1 MIKNYFKITWRNL
14 KSSKAYTAIN
24 IIGLSLGI
32 ACSILIFTFISHQLS
47 YDDFHHNANRIY
59 RLVTEWHDEEVNH
72 SQAVPQPL
80 GKAFRTDFSFDEN
93 TARIVDYRNTL
104 ITLIG
109 DKQNRKFN
117 EENGVAF
124 VEPAF
129 FSIFNFPLLA
139 GNARTIL
146 QNPNEA
152 LVTETIA
159 RKYYTSADAA
169 IGKTIRLDNGTDF
182 VIKGILKDLPA
193 NTDRRQNIFLS
204 YQNLRDRNAWLASDS
219 SWGGVYSGSQC
230 YTLLKPNITAA
241 QVNKALSLIV
251 NKNFEGRDAKVWT
264 FRLQPL
270 SDIHFNPDFNGY
282 ADKGYLWA
290 LGFIGLFLLITA
302 CVNFV
307 NLATAQ
313 ALNRS
318 KEIGIRKVL
327 GSLKKQVFWQFI
339 VETALITLAAVIIAC
354 IMAWLALPFFNQLFR
369 SQMQLHLLGWQMI
382 SFILIT
388 VLLVVFFSGSYPGL
402 VLARFQPALA
412 LKSKLS
418 QKHIGGFSL
427 RRVLVITQFAISQML
442 IIGTIVIASQVNYSK
457 HADLG
462 FNKESIVILPLPQND
477 NVKANTLKTRFA
489 ALPGVEK
496 VSLCFQPPASQSNNS
511 TGIRYANRAE
521 DEHWSIN
528 MKSADDQ
535 YLNTFDLKLVAGRN
549 FFPSD
554 TTREFLVNETF
565 VKKLNISSPEEVI
578 GKRISVNGGTITA
591 PVVGVV
597 KDFNNYSLH
606 SQIDAICIM
615 PNAERYSNCAVKVN
629 GNNIKSTLASFDKIW
644 NETYPDYLY
653 NYQFLDE
660 RIGEFYRMDGIMLI
674 MIEVFAFIAIIIG
687 CLGLY
692 GLVSFMALRKTK
704 EIGVRKVLGASMQSI
719 LWLFGK
725 EFSRLL
731 IIAFIIAAPVAWWAM
746 SKYLQDF
753 EYRIP
758 LGIEVFALAIAA
770 TFIIAFVTVG
780 YRSLRAAIA
789 NPVKSLRME

>member
-1 MIKNYFKITWRNL
+1 MFKNYFKIAWRNL
-14 KSSKAYTAIN
+14 KINKAYAAIN
-24 IIGLSLGI
+24 VIGLSLGI
-32 ACSILIFTFISHQLS
+32 ACGILIFTFIKHQLS
-47 YDDFHHNANRIY
+47 YDDFHYNKERIY
-59 RLVTEWHDEEVNH
+59 RIVTEWHSDEISH

-80 GKAFRTDFSFDEN
+80 GKAFRTDFSFDEH

-104 ITLIG
+104 ITLVG

-124 VEPAF
+124 VESQF
-129 FSIFNFPLLA
+129 FDIFNFPLVK
-139 GNARTIL
+139 GNAKTIL
-146 QNPNEA
+146 QNPDEA
-152 LVTETIA
+152 LITAGVAE
-159 RKYYTSADAA
+159 KYYGSIDAA
-169 IGKTIRLDNGTDF
+169 IGRTIRLDNSFDF
-182 VIKGILKDLPA
+182 VIKGILKDLPN
-193 NTDRRQNIFLS
+193 NTDRRQQIYLS
-204 YQNLRDRNAWLASDS
+204 YQNLKNRNPWLASDS

-230 YTLLKPNITAA
+230 YTLLKPGITEK
-241 QVNKALSLIV
+241 QVNKGLSLII

-270 SDIHFNPDFNGY
+270 HDIHFNPDFNGY

-290 LGFIGLFLLITA
+290 IGFIGLFLLITA

-327 GSLKKQVFWQFI
+327 GSGKNQLFWQFI
-339 VETALITLAAVIIAC
+339 AETALITIVATILACV
-354 IMAWLALPFFNQLFR
+354 MAWLTLPFINELFR
-369 SQMQLHLLGWQMI
+369 SQMQLNVLGWQMV
-382 SFILIT
+382 SFIIIT
-388 VLLVVFFSGSYPGL
+388 LLVVVFFSGSYPGL
-402 VLARFQPALA
+402 VLAKFQPVLA
-412 LKSKLS
+412 LKSRLS

-442 IIGTIVIASQVNYSK
+442 IIGTIVIASQVNYSNK
-457 HADLG
+457 ADIG
-462 FNKESIVILPLPQND
+462 FNKESIVMLPLPQSD
-477 NVKANTLKTRFA
+477 RAKANTLKTRIS
-489 ALPGVEK
+489 ALPGVENI
-496 VSLCFQPPASQSNNS
+496 SLCFQAPASQSNNS
-511 TGIRYANRAE
+511 TGVRYDNRAE

-535 YLNTFDLKLVAGRN
+535 YLNTFGLKLVAGRN

-554 TTREFLVNETF
+554 TIREFLVNETF
-565 VKKLNISSPEEVI
+565 VKRLGITSPEQVI
-578 GKRISVNGGTITA
+578 GKMISVNAGTMVA
-591 PVVGVV
+591 PIVGVV
-597 KDFNNYSLH
+597 KDFNNYSLR
-606 SQIDAICIM
+606 SEIDAICIM
-615 PNAERYSNCAVKVN
+615 PNADRYSNYAVKVN
-629 GNNIKSTLASFDKIW
+629 SNNVKASLASFEKIW

-660 RIGEFYRMDGIMLI
+660 RIGEFYRMDGIMLT
-674 MIEVFAFIAIIIG
+674 MIEIFAFIAIIIG

-692 GLVSFMALRKTK
+692 GLVSFMAVRKTK
-704 EIGVRKVLGASMQSI
+704 EIGVRKVLGASIHSI

-731 IIAFIIAAPVAWWAM
+731 VIAFVIAAPVAWWAM

-758 LGIEVFALAIAA
+758 LGVEVFALAITA
-770 TFIIAFVTVG
+770 TLIIAIVTVG

-789 NPVKSLRME
+789 NPVKSLRTE

>member
-1 MIKNYFKITWRNL
+1 MLKNYFKIAWRNL
-14 KSSKAYTAIN
+14 KSNKAYATIN

-47 YDDFHHNANRIY
+47 YDNFHNNKERIY
-59 RLVTEWHDEEVNH
+59 RLVTEWHNEEVNY

-93 TARIVDYRNTL
+93 TARIIDYRNTL
-104 ITLIG
+104 ITLVG

-124 VEPAF
+124 VEPDF
-129 FSIFNFPLLA
+129 FKIFNFPLLA
-139 GNARTIL
+139 GNAKAIL

-159 RKYYTSADAA
+159 KKYYSSAGAA
-169 IGKTIRLDNGTDF
+169 IGKTIRLNNNTDF
-182 VIKGILKDLPA
+182 VIKGILKDLPG
-193 NTDRRQNIFLS
+193 NTDLRQHIFLS
-204 YQNLRDRNAWLASDS
+204 YQNLKDRNAWLASDS

-230 YTLLKPNITAA
+230 YTLLKPNVTTA
-241 QVNKALSLIV
+241 QVNKAFSLIV
-251 NKNFEGRDAKVWT
+251 NKNYEGRDAKTWT

-270 SDIHFNPDFNGY
+270 NDIHFNPDFNGP
-282 ADKGYLWA
+282 ARIGYLWA

-339 VETALITLAAVIIAC
+339 VETALITIASAVIAC
-354 IMAWLALPFFNQLFR
+354 IMAWLTLPFINQLFR
-369 SQMQLHLLGWQMI
+369 SQMQLQILGWQMI
-382 SFILIT
+382 SFILVT
-388 VLLVVFFSGSYPGL
+388 LLLVVFFSGSYPGL
-402 VLARFQPALA
+402 VLARFQPAIA

-427 RRVLVITQFAISQML
+427 RRILVITQFAISQML
-442 IIGTIVIASQVNYSK
+442 IIGTIVIASQVNFSK
-457 HADLG
+457 NADLG
-462 FNKESIVILPLPQND
+462 FNKESIVMLPLPQND
-477 NVKANTLKTRFA
+477 NVKANTLKTRIST
-489 ALPGVEK
+489 LPGVEK
-496 VSLCFQPPASQSNNS
+496 ITFCYQPPASQSNNS
-511 TGIRYANRAE
+511 TSVRYDNRAE

-528 MKSADDQ
+528 VKSADDQ
-535 YLNTFDLKLVAGRN
+535 YLNTFGLKLAAGRN

-554 TTREFLVNETF
+554 TTRELLVNETF
-565 VKKLNISSPEEVI
+565 VKKMNISSAEEVI
-578 GKRISVNGGTITA
+578 GKRLSVNGGTITA
-591 PVVGVV
+591 PIVGVV

-615 PNAERYSNCAVKVN
+615 PNTANYSNCAVKIN
-629 GNNIKSTLASFDKIW
+629 GANIKSTLASFDKIW

-660 RIGEFYRMDGIMLI
+660 RIEEFYRRDAIMLT

-725 EFSRLL
+725 EFSKLL
-731 IIAFIIAAPVAWWAM
+731 IIAFIIAGPLAWWAM
-746 SKYLQDF
+746 NKYLQDF

-758 LGIEVFALAIAA
+758 LGVEVFALAISA
-770 TFIIAFVTVG
+770 TFLIAFVTVG
-780 YRSLRAAIA
+780 YRSLRAAIT
-789 NPVKSLRME
+789 NPVKSLRTE